1 MVRIWYYISMLS
13 ESLITLS
20 EKTDM
25 SDRHETVEEFLARGG
40 RIERSS
46 KIIGAKSLNMFSKFD
61 ANYRAGS
68 GKTRMGKNG
77 SGKARMSES
86 YWSV

>member
-25 SDRHETVEEFLARGG
+25 SERHETVEEFLARGG

-46 KIIGAKSLNMFSKFD
+46 KIIGAK
-61 ANYRAGS
+61 
-68 GKTRMGKNG
+68 
-77 SGKARMSES
+77 
-86 YWSV
+86 